1 MQSNA
6 PQEINSSI
14 DRGTEG
20 GLKKRIAGYRNGKG
34 EERERD
40 WSLGMER
47 SVLSERQRE
56 VWGWCNFCWFSDA

>member
-56 VWGWCNFCWFSDA
+56 V